1 MRPEKRGACM
11 NGLRPC
17 PWIGCRYHLIWET
30 AEAAQMWGRYPG
42 WSLPLGRSQARVWGK
57 ERWGDERIVDYLMH
71 MPETCVLDV
80 ADEGG
85 VTLETVAQIMG
96 ITKERVRQIEGG
108 DSGRGGKTG
117 IAKIAALPR
126 LRAML
131 QEFSE

>member
-1 MRPEKRGACM
+1 M

-30 AEAAQMWGRYPG
+30 AEAAQMWR
-42 WSLPLGRSQARVWGK
+42 K
-57 ERWGDERIVDYLMH
+57 ENWDDDRIVDYLMQ

-96 ITKERVRQIEGG
+96 ITRERVRQIEGG
-108 DSGRGGKTG
+108 GSSSGGGKRG
-117 IAKIAALPR
+117 IAKIAAVPR

-131 QEFSE
+131 EAFSE